1 MTGYNL
7 PPGCN
12 VGDLPGCSKEDEF
25 YEKEYEK
32 IMVDNAVIDELITEN
47 LEVLRDYIVYLEPF
61 RTLIDDE
68 IKKLYEDNK
77 RHTIGKNGYNTI
89 ISRGLG

>member
-32 IMVDNAVIDELITEN
+32 IMVDNVVIDELITEN
-47 LEVLRDYIVYLEPF
+47 LDVLRDYIVDLEQF
-61 RTLIDDE
+61 RKIVDDE
-68 IKKLYEDNK
+68 IQERYDD
-77 RHTIGKNGYNTI
+77 I
-89 ISRGLG
+89 RGF

>member
-32 IMVDNAVIDELITEN
+32 IMVDNVVIDELITDN
-47 LEVLRDYIVYLEPF
+47 LEVLRDYIVDLEQF
-61 RTLIDDE
+61 RKIVDDE
-68 IKKLYEDNK
+68 IQERYDD
-77 RHTIGKNGYNTI
+77 I
-89 ISRGLG
+89 RGF

>member
-32 IMVDNAVIDELITEN
+32 IMVDNVVIDELITDN
-47 LEVLRDYIVYLEPF
+47 LDVLRDYIVDLEQF
-61 RTLIDDE
+61 RKIVDDE
-68 IKKLYEDNK
+68 IQERYDD
-77 RHTIGKNGYNTI
+77 I
-89 ISRGLG
+89 RGF

>member
-7 PPGCN
+7 PPGVN

-32 IMVDNAVIDELITEN
+32 IMVDNVVIDELITEN
-47 LEVLRDYIVYLEPF
+47 LDVLRDYIVDLEQF
-61 RTLIDDE
+61 RKIVDDE
-68 IKKLYEDNK
+68 IQERYDD
-77 RHTIGKNGYNTI
+77 I
-89 ISRGLG
+89 RGF